1 MSLLAV
7 EDLRAGYGRLEVLH
21 GVSLCVEPGEA
32 VAVLGPNGAG
42 KSTLLRTISGLV
54 AARTG
59 RLQFEQASLA
69 GLPAHTL
76 PHLGL
81 VHVPEARHVFGQLT
95 VQENLLVGGTP
106 LPDRAA
112 RLAVLDEIW
121 ALFPMLRD
129 KARSAAGSL
138 SGGQQQMLAIGRA
151 LMARPKLLML
161 DEPSLGLAPLV
172 VGELYT
178 ALETLRGRGITILL
192 VEQDVHRALN
202 FADRAYVL
210 ETGAIA
216 LAGAASALREDPH
229 VRELYLG
236 L

>member
-21 GVSLCVEPGEA
+21 GVSLCVESGEA

-59 RLQFEQASLA
+59 RVLFEQDSLA

-106 LPDRAA
+106 VHDRAA
-112 RLAVLDEIW
+112 RLALLDEVW
-121 ALFPMLRD
+121 ALFPMLHD
-129 KARSAAGSL
+129 KARAAAGSL

-178 ALETLRGRGITILL
+178 ALQTLRSRGITILL
-192 VEQDVHRALN
+192 VEQDVHRALD

-210 ETGAIA
+210 ETGSIA
-216 LAGAASALREDPH
+216 LAGAAGALREDPH
-229 VRELYLG
+229 VRKLYLG